1 MNYPNQPTQSFFDR
15 IIAGAVTVSG
25 GALLVMMLI
34 GAADVILE
42 NVFNQPLP
50 GTLEA
55 TEALMAIVVF
65 LALARTQ
72 QAGGHI
78 RVDLITRRLGEN
90 GRRRSARLGHGFSML
105 FYGLLAW
112 QGGLYAWQSIAV
124 KEYESGII
132 SFPVYPAKAIMALGL
147 AIMAIHCLRNVIAWR
162 NTPD

>member
-1 MNYPNQPTQSFFDR
+1 MNQTKQSLIDR

-25 GALLVMMLI
+25 GALLVMMLL

-42 NVFNQPLP
+42 NVFNRPLP

-72 QAGGHI
+72 QVGGHI
-78 RVDLITRRLGEN
+78 RVDLITSRLGEK
-90 GRRRSARLGHGFSML
+90 GRRRSTRLGHGFSAL

-112 QGGLYAWQSIAV
+112 QGGLYAWRSISI

-132 SFPVYPAKAIMALGL
+132 SFPVYPAKTIMALGL
-147 AIMAIHCLRNVIAWR
+147 AIMAIVCLKNVITR
-162 NTPD
+162 HNTPD